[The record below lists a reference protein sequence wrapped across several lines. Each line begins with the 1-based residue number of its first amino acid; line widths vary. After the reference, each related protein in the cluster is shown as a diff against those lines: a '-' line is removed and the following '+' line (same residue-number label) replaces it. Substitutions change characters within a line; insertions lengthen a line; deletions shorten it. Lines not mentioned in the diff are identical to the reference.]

1 MQDDI
6 HRLIL
11 DIFVLMQTEN
21 HKNPKSLCLT
31 RKLQKKS
38 PLMCGLSEI
47 MVIPS
52 YENDTFF
59 FFFFEKAW
67 EEFVGD
73 GGWWNWVGED
83 VSLNEEDERIKKQR
97 KIRKK

>member
-59 FFFFEKAW
+59 FFFLKKHEKNLL
-67 EEFVGD
+67 EMEVG
-73 GGWWNWVGED
+73 GTGLEKMSV
-83 VSLNEEDERIKKQR
+83 
-97 KIRKK
+97 